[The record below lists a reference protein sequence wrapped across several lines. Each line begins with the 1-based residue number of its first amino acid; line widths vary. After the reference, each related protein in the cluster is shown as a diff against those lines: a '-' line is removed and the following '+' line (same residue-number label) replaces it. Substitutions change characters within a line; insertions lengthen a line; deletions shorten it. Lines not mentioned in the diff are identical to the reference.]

1 MIPEAK
7 HMRSAIDSART
18 GIGKGNHPYGAAI
31 VHNGAVICSSH
42 NIVPGGVDATA
53 HAEVT
58 AIREACRLLQTTD
71 LTGCD
76 IYCTCEPCAMC
87 FSAIHWANFKTA
99 IFGASILDKD
109 PFGLFDIG
117 PRAADLLTMMRKPVI
132 LIQEFLREECVPL
145 FAEFTSKAK

>member
-1 MIPEAK
+1 MPDPK
-7 HMRSAIDSART
+7 YMRLAIDAARS
-18 GIGKGNHPYGAAI
+18 GIAKGNHPYGAAI
-31 VHNGAVICSSH
+31 VREDQLICAVHNV
-42 NIVPGGVDATA
+42 VPGTVDATA

-58 AIREACRLLQTTD
+58 AIREACRILHATD

-99 IFGASILDKD
+99 IFGAAIPDKD

-117 PRAADLLTMMRKPVI
+117 PRAADLLTKMRKPVV
-132 LIQEFLREECVPL
+132 LVSEFLRDECVPL
-145 FAEFTSKAK
+145 FAEFTSRRPL